1 MVYLWLVETGVME
14 VLILAKIHLVEY
26 VSKEMKDVNLRVFN
40 IIKEKNESKSLI
52 KHILCECRFG
62 FDGSK
67 FSLK

>member
-1 MVYLWLVETGVME
+1 
-14 VLILAKIHLVEY
+14 
-26 VSKEMKDVNLRVFN
+26 MKDVNLRVFN
-40 IIKEKNESKSLI
+40 IIKEKNESKALI